1 MKESL
6 VQIKYNL
13 ALVQGIF
20 SLVTLEER
28 VLKGLQFSY
37 PKLVWVSCHF
47 KGDEFLVLAS
57 LNGRYAVLGIF
68 LLESDLSTSQEKT
81 LWAIDKLF
89 KVSFH
94 GFSLG
99 FSYIKDDYSVLS
111 LTLGIR
117 SESHTED

>member
-28 VLKGLQFSY
+28 VLKGLQFSG

-57 LNGRYAVLGIF
+57 LYG
-68 LLESDLSTSQEKT
+68 
-81 LWAIDKLF
+81 
-89 KVSFH
+89 
-94 GFSLG
+94 
-99 FSYIKDDYSVLS
+99 
-111 LTLGIR
+111 
-117 SESHTED
+117 